1 MAGLPGWGK
10 RIENGEVTDF
20 RWDYTCVRMKNV
32 VILISGRGSN
42 MEAIVQACQRE
53 GWAARIAAV
62 ISNKSDASGLAFAAR
77 HGIPTAVVPHT
88 QFASREAF
96 DAELARVI
104 DGFAPDL
111 VVLAGFMRILT
122 EGFVRHYEGRL
133 LNIHP
138 SLLPAFPGLHTHR
151 RAIEAGCK
159 LAGATVHFVTPELDH
174 GPIVAQAA
182 VAVLPDDTEDTLA
195 DRVLRHEHVIYPQ
208 AVRWFVEGQLAI
220 EQGVVRHAAGA
231 AQVRWGG

>member
-1 MAGLPGWGK
+1 
-10 RIENGEVTDF
+10 
-20 RWDYTCVRMKNV
+20 MKNI

-42 MEAIVQACQRE
+42 MEAIVHACAQE
-53 GWAARIAAV
+53 KWNARIAAV
-62 ISNKSDASGLAFAAR
+62 ISNKASAGGLAFAQS
-77 HGIPTAVVPHT
+77 HGVATAVVDHK
-88 QFASREAF
+88 QFDSREAF

-104 DGFAPDL
+104 DEYQPDL

-138 SLLPAFPGLHTHR
+138 SLLPAFPGLHTHE

-174 GPIVAQAA
+174 GPIVIQAA
-182 VAVLPDDTEDTLA
+182 VPVLPGDTGDTLSA
-195 DRVLRHEHVIYPQ
+195 RVLRQEHQIYPR
-208 AVRWFVEGQLAI
+208 AVRWFVDDALTTSD
-220 EQGVVRHAAGA
+220 GVVQQTQGQP
-231 AQVRWGG
+231 QVVWNETP